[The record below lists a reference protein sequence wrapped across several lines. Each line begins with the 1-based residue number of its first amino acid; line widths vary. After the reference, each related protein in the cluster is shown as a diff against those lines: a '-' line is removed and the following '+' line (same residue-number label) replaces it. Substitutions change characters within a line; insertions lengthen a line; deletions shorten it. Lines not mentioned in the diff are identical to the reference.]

1 MKKYSLYL
9 NIGLIL
15 IMPGILL
22 AHNSYSNSS
31 AMNSHY
37 KEKNSTTLVINTV
50 EIETDYLNSQ
60 KPGILSYKISG
71 IGPGKQKFTMKT
83 CSTRSYLLGLE
94 QGKWQI
100 TVETFEAEDKNNILI
115 GRKSIILNLESSIPV
130 EAHINLNVEKH

>member
-31 AMNSHY
+31 AMKSYY
-37 KEKNSTTLVINTV
+37 KEKNGTTLIINTA
-50 EIETDYLNSQ
+50 EIETNYLNSE
-60 KPGILSYKISG
+60 KSGILSYKISG
-71 IGPGKQKFTMKT
+71 IGPGKQEFTMKT
-83 CSTRSYLLGLE
+83 YSTRSYLLGLE

-100 TVETFEAEDKNNILI
+100 TVEAENKSNILI
-115 GRKSIILNLESSIPV
+115 GRKSLILNLKSSVPV
-130 EAHINLNVEKH
+130 EAHINLNDEKH